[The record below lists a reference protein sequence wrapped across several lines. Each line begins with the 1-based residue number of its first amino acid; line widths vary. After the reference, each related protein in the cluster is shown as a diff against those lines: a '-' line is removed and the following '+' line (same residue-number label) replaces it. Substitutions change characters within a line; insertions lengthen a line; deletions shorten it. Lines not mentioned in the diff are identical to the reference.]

1 MLAAGGRPRPQHPAS
16 HNPKTLAWKQ
26 GLPAFIEGEGLG
38 ADDRHHIVGSGQF
51 REVNT
56 EIIIRQPGMAE
67 GGLAGEHM
75 QPGGRVDKQP
85 AAIADQAIEGAALRE
100 FTCESPE
107 FRKQA
112 GLVLRVDPST
122 IQLLK
127 HPTKGCLTV
136 RISPGQIGT
145 IQLPAPLEMAVVGK
159 DPVLTVP
166 KAMEGMT
173 VLQGHSALGGLAD
186 VGDRTMGLQRQPGHL
201 RGHRRKGRRRLF
213 PIEAHPLAIHVET
226 GQPPAI
232 PMVGSGATAPP
243 EAMEG
248 KAEIGRGVGA
258 EGQELAHAPIVA
270 SPHNGGDAAPAMT
283 LRTKVALGLLVFV
296 PLSIAAERLEMGE
309 GAIFLTSVLAILP
322 LAVWLST
329 ATEELALSLGPSIG
343 ALLNAVF
350 GNATELI
357 IALTALRAGLVEI
370 VKASITGTVVA
381 NLLLALGLS
390 MLVGGIGRQE
400 QRFQPVVA
408 RVNGTAM
415 SLAVLAILIPSLTG
429 MGDGGHGAGTQQ
441 FSTFVAWVLLL
452 VYGLTLLFS
461 LRTHSGLYAV
471 AEADLAEVPET
482 HGPETEG
489 AGEMASHKPPLLPWL
504 VVLVAA
510 TAGVAY
516 ESELFVGVVE
526 AVTTKAGL
534 SALFTGVVLLPLLG
548 GVAEYLTAVT
558 MARKNKMDL
567 SVSVALGS
575 TLLVALL
582 VVPILVLVGPW
593 LGHPLDLNF
602 QIYELVAIAT
612 AVVVS
617 NLVSL
622 DGRSDWLEGVLL
634 LAAYVILAAGFYF
647 QSAPLASV
655 T

>member
-1 MLAAGGRPRPQHPAS
+1 
-16 HNPKTLAWKQ
+16 
-26 GLPAFIEGEGLG
+26 
-38 ADDRHHIVGSGQF
+38 
-51 REVNT
+51 
-56 EIIIRQPGMAE
+56 
-67 GGLAGEHM
+67 
-75 QPGGRVDKQP
+75 
-85 AAIADQAIEGAALRE
+85 
-100 FTCESPE
+100 
-107 FRKQA
+107 
-112 GLVLRVDPST
+112 
-122 IQLLK
+122 
-127 HPTKGCLTV
+127 
-136 RISPGQIGT
+136 
-145 IQLPAPLEMAVVGK
+145 
-159 DPVLTVP
+159 
-166 KAMEGMT
+166 
-173 VLQGHSALGGLAD
+173 
-186 VGDRTMGLQRQPGHL
+186 
-201 RGHRRKGRRRLF
+201 
-213 PIEAHPLAIHVET
+213 
-226 GQPPAI
+226 
-232 PMVGSGATAPP
+232 
-243 EAMEG
+243 
-248 KAEIGRGVGA
+248 
-258 EGQELAHAPIVA
+258 
-270 SPHNGGDAAPAMT
+270 MT

-309 GAIFLTSVLAILP
+309 GAVFLTSVLAILP

-329 ATEELALSLGPSIG
+329 ATEELALALGPSIG

-429 MGDGGHGAGTQQ
+429 MGDGGHGVGTQR

-461 LRTHSGLYAV
+461 LRTHSGLYDV
-471 AEADLAEVPET
+471 AEADLAEEPETQGAET
-482 HGPETEG
+482 HGAETHG
-489 AGEMASHKPPLLPWL
+489 AGATAPHKPPLLPWL
-504 VVLVAA
+504 AVLVAA

-526 AVTTKAGL
+526 EVTSKVGL

-582 VVPILVLVGPW
+582 VVPILVLVGPL

-634 LAAYVILAAGFYF
+634 LAAYVILSAGFYF
-647 QSAPLASV
+647 QSAPLASL